1 MSPTTTGRQ
10 AGQHTGENAS
20 GQTGDKAEANPV
32 GEASENPQAS
42 QSSGDEN
49 RQTSPSAGDKD
60 QQTSPSAG
68 SKASKE
74 TRQSAGH
81 KAIEN
86 GQTSRSDKPG
96 GTAGQHPATTGAAP
110 DTISGGHLV
119 AKALKAEGV
128 DTIFTLCGGHIIDI
142 YDGCVDEGISV
153 IDVRHEQVA
162 AHAADGYARITGRPG
177 CAVVTAGPGTTD
189 AVTGVANALRAE
201 SPMLLIGGQGALS
214 QHKMGSLQDLPHVDM
229 MTPITKFAATV
240 PHTARAA
247 DLVSMAFREAFAGAP
262 GPSFL
267 EIPRDVLDA
276 RVPAENARIPQSGRY
291 RASTRNA
298 GDPAD
303 VEKLA
308 DLLVHAKK
316 PAILLGSQVW
326 TTRAT
331 EPATELVRALN
342 IPAYM
347 NGAGRG
353 TLPPGDPHH
362 FQLSRRYAFDNADVI
377 VIVGTPFDFRMGYG
391 KRLSPD
397 AKVVQIDLDY
407 RTVGKN
413 RDIDL
418 GIVGDAG
425 QILAAVAD
433 AASGRVDNGAVGRKP
448 WLEELRAVEEKAKQK
463 RLPQQHSDA
472 NPIHPYRLVHE
483 INEFLTE
490 DSIYIGDGGDIVTF
504 SGQVVQP
511 KAPGHWMDP
520 GPLGTLGV
528 GIPFVLAAKHARPD
542 QEVVALFGDGAFSLT
557 GWDFETLVRFDLP
570 FVGIVG
576 NNSSMN
582 QIRYGQAQKYG
593 LARER
598 IGNTLG
604 DVPYDQFARMLGGY
618 GEEVRDPAD
627 IAPALRRAR
636 ESGKPSLINVWVD
649 PDAYAPGTMNQTM
662 YK

>member
-1 MSPTTTGRQ
+1 MTQTLPESAAPSD
-10 AGQHTGENAS
+10 AA
-20 GQTGDKAEANPV
+20 TGDPE
-32 GEASENPQAS
+32 
-42 QSSGDEN
+42 
-49 RQTSPSAGDKD
+49 R
-60 QQTSPSAG
+60 
-68 SKASKE
+68 
-74 TRQSAGH
+74 
-81 KAIEN
+81 
-86 GQTSRSDKPG
+86 
-96 GTAGQHPATTGAAP
+96 
-110 DTISGGHLV
+110 ISGGHLV
-119 AKALKAEGV
+119 AKALKAEGI

-162 AHAADGYARITGRPG
+162 AHAADGYARVTGTPG
-177 CAVVTAGPGTTD
+177 CAVVTAGPGTSD

-229 MTPITKFAATV
+229 MAPITKFAATV
-240 PHTARAA
+240 PSTARVA
-247 DLVSMAFREAFAGAP
+247 DLVSMAFRECFHGAP

-267 EIPRDVLDA
+267 EIPRDILDA
-276 RVPAENARIPQSGRY
+276 KVPLEQARIPHAGQY
-291 RASTRNA
+291 RASRRSL

-303 VEKLA
+303 VDRLAALLDGAEK
-308 DLLVHAKK
+308 
-316 PAILLGSQVW
+316 PCILLGNQVW
-326 TTRAT
+326 SCRAT
-331 EPATELVRALN
+331 AEAVDFVRSLNVPAF
-342 IPAYM
+342 M

-353 TLPPGDPHH
+353 TLPPGDPLH
-362 FQLSRRYAFDNADVI
+362 FQLARRHAFAEADLI
-377 VIVGTPFDFRMGYG
+377 IIVGTPFDFRMGYG
-391 KRLSPD
+391 RRLSPA

-418 GIVGDAG
+418 GIVGDPG
-425 QILAAVAD
+425 TVLGAVART
-433 AASGRVDNGAVGRKP
+433 AAKRVRKT
-448 WLEELRAVEEKAKQK
+448 WIEELRAVETAAYEK
-463 RLPQQHSDA
+463 RLPRQHSDA
-472 NPIHPYRLVHE
+472 SPIDPYRLVHE

-511 KAPGHWMDP
+511 KSPGHWMDP

-528 GIPFVLAAKHARPD
+528 GVPFAMAAKHARPD
-542 QEVVALFGDGAFSLT
+542 KEIVCLFGDGAFSLT
-557 GWDFETLVRFDLP
+557 GWDFETMVRFDLP

-582 QIRYGQAQKYG
+582 QIRYGQIQKYG
-593 LARER
+593 EARGR
-598 IGNTLG
+598 VGNTLG
-604 DVPYDQFARMLGGY
+604 HVPYDKFAQILGGH

-627 IAPALRRAR
+627 IGPALRRAR

-649 PDAYAPGTMNQTM
+649 PDVYAPGTMNQTM

>member
-1 MSPTTTGRQ
+1 MTS
-10 AGQHTGENAS
+10 S
-20 GQTGDKAEANPV
+20 AEP
-32 GEASENPQAS
+32 ESIPES
-42 QSSGDEN
+42 
-49 RQTSPSAGDKD
+49 
-60 QQTSPSAG
+60 
-68 SKASKE
+68 
-74 TRQSAGH
+74 
-81 KAIEN
+81 
-86 GQTSRSDKPG
+86 
-96 GTAGQHPATTGAAP
+96 
-110 DTISGGHLV
+110 ISGGHLV

-142 YDGCVDEGISV
+142 YDGCVDEGIAV

-162 AHAADGYARITGRPG
+162 AHAADGYARITGKPG

-189 AVTGVANALRAE
+189 AVTGVANAFRAE

-229 MTPITKFAATV
+229 MTPITKFAANV
-240 PHTARAA
+240 PHTARIA
-247 DLVSMAFREAFAGAP
+247 DMVSMAFREANAGAP

-276 RVPAENARIPQSGRY
+276 KVPVSTARVPEAGHY
-291 RASTRNA
+291 RASTRSV

-303 VEKLA
+303 IEKLA
-308 DLLVHAKK
+308 DLLVHARK

-331 EPATELVRALN
+331 DSAIDLVRTLN

-391 KRLSPD
+391 RRLS
-397 AKVVQIDLDY
+397 ANATVVQIDLDY

-413 RDIDL
+413 RDVDL
-418 GIVGDAG
+418 GIVGDAD
-425 QILAAVAD
+425 LVLSSVAQ
-433 AASGRVDNGAVGRKP
+433 AASGREDNGAMGRKV
-448 WLEELRAVEEKAKQK
+448 WLEELQAVEEKARQK
-463 RLPQQHSDA
+463 RLEHLRSEDM
-472 NPIHPYRLVHE
+472 PIHPYRLVSE
-483 INEFLTE
+483 INDFLTE
-490 DSIYIGDGGDIVTF
+490 DSIYIGDGGDVVTF

-511 KAPGHWMDP
+511 KSPGHWMDP

-528 GIPFVLAAKHARPD
+528 GIPFVLAAKLARPD
-542 QEVVALFGDGAFSLT
+542 KEVVALFGDGAFSLT
-557 GWDFETLVRFDLP
+557 GWDFETLVRYNLP

-582 QIRYGQAQKYG
+582 QIRYGQAAKYG
-593 LARER
+593 LERER
-598 IGNTLG
+598 VGNTLG
-604 DVPYDQFARMLGGY
+604 DVKYDQFAKMLGGY
-618 GEEVRDPAD
+618 GEEVRDPKD
-627 IAPALRRAR
+627 IGPALRRAR
-636 ESGKPSLINVWVD
+636 ESGKPSLINVWID
-649 PDAYAPGTMNQTM
+649 PDVYAPGTMNQTM